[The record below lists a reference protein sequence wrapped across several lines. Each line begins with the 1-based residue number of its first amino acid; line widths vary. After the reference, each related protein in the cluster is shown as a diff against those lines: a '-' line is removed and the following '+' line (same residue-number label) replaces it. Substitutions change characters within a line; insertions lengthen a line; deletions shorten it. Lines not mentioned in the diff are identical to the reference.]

1 MVPAADLDSA
11 FVLRGDKT
19 IPVDFAKLIKRGD
32 VSQNLKLEPG
42 DTVVVPIADV
52 VYVQGEVK
60 NPGPV
65 KFTRDLTILKAIAQA
80 GGLTVFA
87 APKRVTVLRGDSQKK
102 KTIRAN
108 VSDMMSE
115 PENTTDLSLNA
126 NDIIT
131 VPQRLF

>member
-11 FVLRGDKT
+11 FVLRGNKT
-19 IPVDFAKLIKRGD
+19 IPVDFGKLIKRGD

-42 DTVVVPIADV
+42 DTIVVPVADV

-60 NPGPV
+60 NPGPI
-65 KFTRDLTILKAIAQA
+65 KFTKDLTILKAIAQA
-80 GGLTVFA
+80 GGLTMWA
-87 APKRVTVLRGDSQKK
+87 APKRVVVLRGDNQKREM
-102 KTIRAN
+102 IRAN

-115 PENTTDLSLNA
+115 PENATDLSLNA

-131 VPQRLF
+131 IPQRLF